1 MTPMVSMFVKI
12 VKLRFAKK
20 KEKKRSDVELRRES
34 AYDSN
39 GIGLNTGMY
48 VLWLR
53 GTTTTT

>member
-1 MTPMVSMFVKI
+1 MFVKI

-39 GIGLNTGMY
+39 GIGLHTGMY